1 MHVQL
6 PDWELGSLAKM
17 KLLVGELTGF
27 SQLLDEKY

>member
-6 PDWELGSLAKM
+6 PDWELESLAEM

-27 SQLLDEKY
+27 SQLLDEES